1 MDQLSWHHAY
11 NEAFRRLGPIPA
23 VLHIDTLKTGV
34 SHGAGPWGQPNAAYL
49 GYARTVGCHVDA
61 CLPRFPE
68 HKRKVRF
75 G

>member
-34 SHGAGPWGQPNAAYL
+34 SHGAGP
-49 GYARTVGCHVDA
+49 
-61 CLPRFPE
+61 
-68 HKRKVRF
+68 
-75 G
+75 